1 MTGRLSRLYAVAAC
15 SLVAF
20 GAAAFPSA
28 AQDRD
33 ASWTFAIYMCSDNDL
48 DYWGQVNIEWLMEVG
63 STDEVNFVVFWDPST
78 GPAHLWKIHEDGLE
92 MVTDFEYDSKEVNMG
107 DGEVLHSFA
116 QYMVSEFGSDHLL
129 IDLWD
134 HGNDFVGICF
144 DYDTATPQPRDW
156 LTHQEIGDALAG
168 LPVSVIA
175 ADGCGVGIVEAAYE
189 YAVRGVTAEWFVA
202 NENYVPLQGFPY
214 DAIGS
219 DLVAS
224 PSMSPEELSKIM
236 VERYAEFYSKGW
248 LTELAAIRLAAVE
261 SMVEELWDVTVIL
274 NQDMRMYRGMVTA
287 GRAQATMG
295 WSQYGWEAYV
305 DFPTVFE
312 VLYSMAPTGS
322 DLKMEV
328 GELLLAIEE
337 VVPYVGAAYP
347 AEVWDPE
354 GISVFF
360 PPSHGSLKHNVFWGG
375 SMYPTMQFAQDGWMD
390 FLNAYHGR

>member
-1 MTGRLSRLYAVAAC
+1 LAV
-15 SLVAF
+15 V
-20 GAAAFPSA
+20 PSA
-28 AQDRD
+28 AQKRD
-33 ASWTFAIYMCSDNDL
+33 AGWTFAIYMCSDNDL

-63 STDEVNFVVFWDPST
+63 STEQVNFIVLWDPST
-78 GPAHLWKIHEDGLE
+78 GPAHLLKVLKDGVQEL
-92 MVTDFEYDSKEVNMG
+92 TDYEYNGEEVNMG
-107 DGEVLHSFA
+107 DGEVLKSFA
-116 QYMVSEFGSDHLL
+116 SYMISEFDSDNLL

-144 DYDTATPQPRDW
+144 DYDTGTSEARDW

-168 LPVSVIA
+168 LPVSIIA

-189 YAVRGVTAEWFVA
+189 YALRGVTAEWFVA

-214 DAIGS
+214 DTIAT
-219 DLVAS
+219 DLVAD
-224 PSMSPEELSKIM
+224 PDMSPEELSMTM
-236 VERYAEFYSKGW
+236 VERYAEFYEKGW
-248 LTELAAIRLAAVE
+248 LTELAAIKLPAIQA
-261 SMVEELWDVTVIL
+261 MVEELWDVTAIL
-274 NQDMRMYRGMVTA
+274 SQDMRTYRGMITA

-312 VLYSMAPTGS
+312 GIGAMAPAGS

-328 GELLLAIEE
+328 DELLMAIEE
-337 VVPYVGAAYP
+337 AVPYVGAAYP

-360 PPSHGSLKHNVFWGG
+360 PPSHGSIKHNTFWGG
-375 SMYPTMQFAQDGWMD
+375 DTYTTMQFAQDGWLA
-390 FLNAYHGR
+390 FLYNYYGR